1 MTRLASVLGA
11 TAMLAVLATARP
23 ALQTAGLAEALVLEA
38 TEPTGLR
45 ETDTLVDRM
54 VRVGDLRVT
63 DVVSDTLMPDRLH
76 ERFAQFHN
84 GVRIFGADVTRQ
96 TASGLT
102 MSVFGQVYPSVAI
115 DTEPTLPT
123 DSLPTHMASRFGFAP
138 LGNAGP
144 ELLILEDDT
153 GTFRLVYK
161 LTAVGPDGPRVC
173 FVDAHTGAM
182 VREYSAIQTNNDGLP
197 CDTCMVGKGHGV
209 KGDAKKISVRSMGG
223 GFRTI
228 DVLRPP
234 QITTYDMNGDWERL
248 EDILVGSGVF
258 RASDIGEDGDNNW
271 TDGVLVD
278 GHVGAGWTYDYLN
291 DRFGRRGL
299 DGRDGPIVSV
309 VHPVDR
315 RDFLT
320 VPDDIYFSYFVNAF
334 YCGDC
339 GPDGIVVY
347 GEGLPAGIGQSFDF
361 FAAGLD
367 VVSHELA
374 HGVTDHTSG
383 LIYQNESGALNEAF
397 SDIIGVSVEFF
408 MAESG
413 RHPPERA
420 DYLVGEDV
428 RRPYGFRSL
437 VDPLSYNDP
446 DHYSI
451 RFLGSSDNG
460 GVHINSLIAGHAFY
474 LAIEGG
480 INRTSGLSVRGVGSQ
495 NRAQVEQAFY
505 RAFTMLMPA
514 DATFAVAR
522 ATTLQSARDMFGA
535 GHDVERAIRE
545 AWTAVGVE

>member
-1 MTRLASVLGA
+1 M
-11 TAMLAVLATARP
+11 
-23 ALQTAGLAEALVLEA
+23 AEALVLEA

-63 DVVSDTLMPDRLH
+63 DVVSDTVMPDRLH

-248 EDILVGSGVF
+248 EDILFGSGVF
-258 RASDIGEDGDNNW
+258 RTSDIGEDGDNNW
-271 TDGVLVD
+271 TDG
-278 GHVGAGWTYDYLN
+278 
-291 DRFGRRGL
+291 RSGRRSRR
-299 DGRDGPIVSV
+299 GR
-309 VHPVDR
+309 
-315 RDFLT
+315 
-320 VPDDIYFSYFVNAF
+320 
-334 YCGDC
+334 
-339 GPDGIVVY
+339 
-347 GEGLPAGIGQSFDF
+347 
-361 FAAGLD
+361 LD
-367 VVSHELA
+367 VRLS
-374 HGVTDHTSG
+374 
-383 LIYQNESGALNEAF
+383 
-397 SDIIGVSVEFF
+397 
-408 MAESG
+408 
-413 RHPPERA
+413 ERPIRPTRS
-420 DYLVGEDV
+420 
-428 RRPYGFRSL
+428 RRP
-437 VDPLSYNDP
+437 
-446 DHYSI
+446 
-451 RFLGSSDNG
+451 
-460 GVHINSLIAGHAFY
+460 
-474 LAIEGG
+474 
-480 INRTSGLSVRGVGSQ
+480 
-495 NRAQVEQAFY
+495 
-505 RAFTMLMPA
+505 
-514 DATFAVAR
+514 
-522 ATTLQSARDMFGA
+522 
-535 GHDVERAIRE
+535 
-545 AWTAVGVE
+545 